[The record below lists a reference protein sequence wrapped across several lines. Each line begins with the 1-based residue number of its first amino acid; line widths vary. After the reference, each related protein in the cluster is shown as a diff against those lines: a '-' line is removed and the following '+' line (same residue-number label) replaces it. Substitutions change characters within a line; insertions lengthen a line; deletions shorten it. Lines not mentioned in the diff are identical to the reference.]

1 MLTKTQ
7 LEARQGK
14 LTASR
19 IAPLMTGDAEKI
31 MRLYQE
37 FIGEAVEEDLSR
49 VWAVRLG
56 EATEALQ
63 LAWYEEKNHVIL
75 TRRGLL
81 VTHALHDWAACT
93 LDAWDPVLGCPIECK
108 HVGGHEPHEI
118 IAARYQPQMHWQ
130 MWITGATRCLL
141 SVIRGA
147 DAPIVD
153 AIERDEDYTKEMV
166 KRAQHFMMC
175 VALREP
181 PVEIAPAA
189 PPPLVPP
196 DKIIN
201 MTGNN
206 MWAGAAG
213 VFLETRNFA
222 QDYDEAKTTLKSLMP
237 EDAKICFGH
246 GIRILRDRR
255 GALHVKEDD
264 R

>member
-1 MLTKTQ
+1 MLTKVQ
-7 LEARQGK
+7 LEARKGK

-81 VTHALHDWAACT
+81 LTHALHDWAACT
-93 LDAWDPVLGCPIECK
+93 LDAWDPVLACPIECK

-153 AIERDEDYTKEMV
+153 AIERDEDYTQEMV

-175 VALREP
+175 VALHEP

-196 DKIIN
+196 DKIVN
-201 MTGNN
+201 MQGNN
-206 MWAGAAG
+206 YWARFAG
-213 VFLETRNFA
+213 EYINCKV
-222 QDYDEAKTTLKSLMP
+222 EAEIFQSAKESLKSLMP
-237 EDAKICFGH
+237 DDAKICFGH

-255 GALHVKEDD
+255 GALHVKEDE